1 MEKRRKRP
9 VYSALEVA
17 RLCGVVNQ
25 TAINWIKSGHLK
37 AFKTPGGQY
46 RVYPEDLAD
55 FMASRKMQVPQEIAE
70 AAAQKNKNQ
79 SKTLLIVDDD
89 KGLNSVVAKYLEK
102 TFEGVEIFQAF
113 DGFEAGAICSQAK
126 PGFVILDLDLP
137 GVDGF
142 SLCERLSKDDS
153 FGRPKILVVTA
164 LQDAGLEERA
174 LSLGA
179 QKLFK
184 KPIAMESLVQP
195 VKDWLEA

>member
-1 MEKRRKRP
+1 
-9 VYSALEVA
+9 
-17 RLCGVVNQ
+17 
-25 TAINWIKSGHLK
+25 
-37 AFKTPGGQY
+37 
-46 RVYPEDLAD
+46 
-55 FMASRKMQVPQEIAE
+55 MASRKMQVPQEIAE

-164 LQDAGLEERA
+164 LQDAGLEDRA

-184 KPIAMESLVQP
+184 RPIAMESLVQP

>member
-55 FMASRKMQVPQEIAE
+55 FMSSRKMQVPQELMD
-70 AAAQKNKNQ
+70 AAAQKTVNQ
-79 SKTLLIVDDD
+79 SKTILIVDDD
-89 KGLNSVVAKYLEK
+89 KGLNSVIAKYLEK
-102 TFEGVEIFQAF
+102 NFKGAEIFQAF

-142 SLCERLSKDDS
+142 SLCERLSKDEY
-153 FGRPKILVVTA
+153 FGRPKIIVVTA
-164 LQDAGLEERA
+164 LQDEGLEERA

>member
-113 DGFEAGAICSQAK
+113 DGFEAGAYLR
-126 PGFVILDLDLP
+126 V
-137 GVDGF
+137 
-142 SLCERLSKDDS
+142 
-153 FGRPKILVVTA
+153 
-164 LQDAGLEERA
+164 RA
-174 LSLGA
+174 QIRGKHA
-179 QKLFK
+179 
-184 KPIAMESLVQP
+184 AV
-195 VKDWLEA
+195 

>member
-142 SLCERLSKDDS
+142 SLCERLSKDES
-153 FGRPKILVVTA
+153 FGKPTIIVITA
-164 LQDAGLEERA
+164 LQDQGLEERA

-184 KPIAMESLVQP
+184 KPIAMESLVPP
-195 VKDWLEA
+195 VKAWLEA

>member
-164 LQDAGLEERA
+164 LQDAGLEDRA